1 MGIVS
6 PNMRIKSV
14 IKIKIV
20 KSFELALVFKTK
32 VRIELRAMLT
42 KLFPI
47 KIVIRNV
54 SGFFANSFAILAVK
68 DFCDFISSFI
78 LFALINAISLA
89 EKKKQT
95 VKVI

>member
-54 SGFFANSFAILAVK
+54 SGFFANSFAILAV
-68 DFCDFISSFI
+68 
-78 LFALINAISLA
+78 
-89 EKKKQT
+89 
-95 VKVI
+95 